1 MKSVKNIF
9 KFALLSVVFCI
20 PFGCKKEFLDV
31 KPVARE
37 LEINYY
43 RNEAQAFEALVSVYD
58 ALQWNDQGGFTMFR
72 LLLNV
77 ASDECLAGGS
87 DASDQPSWVAWDQF
101 KTNPSLGPQVGF
113 WRKNYKGIYR
123 ANLFLEKINQIA
135 DASPEFKA
143 RTSAEAKF
151 LRAKFYLDLVQLF
164 GRVPLITKTLN
175 PSEYY
180 TIKQETPEVVFNQIE
195 KDLLEAIPNLP
206 LANTLPAQELGRVT
220 KGAAQ
225 ALLARGYLYMNMQDK
240 MDDVATLCED
250 IINSNA
256 YDLEKNYGD
265 IFKTSGEF
273 GAESVF
279 EIAYSENSRS
289 DWGSFGSGWGEG
301 NVSVQFVGMRDFSG
315 AKFAPGWGFCPVSKS
330 LADALRGDP
339 RFVHT
344 IIEADT
350 MKGATYSKG
359 YQNTGFFIR
368 KYAPLIENKSK
379 DGEPALNWGNN
390 IREIRYADVLLMA
403 AEGLARS
410 SGNMTIAQNYVNR
423 VRARVGLNPITSS
436 GNLLLLDIYKE
447 RQLELATEGHRFFD
461 LIRTDQ
467 ASSILG
473 TFGFIKGTHEHLPIP
488 QNEIDASQG
497 ALKQNN
503 GY

>member
-1 MKSVKNIF
+1 MKSFKNIL
-9 KFALLSVVFCI
+9 KISILGIVFCI
-20 PFGCKKEFLDV
+20 PFGCKKDFLDV

-72 LLLNV
+72 LLLTV

-101 KTNPSLGPQVGF
+101 GTNPNLGPQTGF

-164 GRVPLITKTLN
+164 GNVPLITKTLN

-195 KDLLEAIPNLP
+195 KDLLEAIPDLP
-206 LANTLPAQELGRVT
+206 LSNNLPAQELGRAT

-225 ALLARGYLYMNMQDK
+225 ALLARGYLFMNMQDK

-250 IINSNA
+250 IINSKS

-273 GAESVF
+273 GIESVF

-289 DWGSFGSGWGEG
+289 DWGSFGTGWGEG

-315 AKFAPGWGFCPVSKS
+315 PTFAPGWGFCPVSKS

-350 MKGATYSKG
+350 MTGCTYSKG

-368 KYAPLIENKSK
+368 KYAPLAENKSK

-390 IREIRYADVLLMA
+390 IREIRFSDVLLMA
-403 AEGLARS
+403 AEGLVRS
-410 SGNMTIAQNYVNR
+410 NGNMSNAQSYVNK
-423 VRARVGLNPITSS
+423 VRARVGLNPVNSS

-467 ASSILG
+467 AASVLG
-473 TFGFIKGTHEHLPIP
+473 SFGFVKGKHERLPIP